1 MTSCGE
7 MNRTLSNALCDG
19 EHHGMPGGVECNS
32 KDVAIGAYHRAKE
45 KGISYDEALIE
56 EVNSGGHNFCGICP
70 LQRLV
75 KGQN

>member
-1 MTSCGE
+1 
-7 MNRTLSNALCDG
+7 
-19 EHHGMPGGVECNS
+19 MPGGVECNS